1 MEAEAKEKKRQKR
14 ENEDNCPE
22 CLEELM
28 ENICKLVGEEDMPE
42 CQRRF
47 LEESPEDFVK
57 WLKSKNITEEE
68 FMEAIGEKP
77 EEKQAEKAG

>member
-1 MEAEAKEKKRQKR
+1 METKKSPKKTI
-14 ENEDNCPE
+14 EEENCPE

-47 LEESPEDFVK
+47 LEDSPEDFIR
-57 WLKSKNITEEE
+57 WLKSKNVTEEE
-68 FMEAIGEKP
+68 FMKAIGEEPGGNGEKKP
-77 EEKQAEKAG
+77 QA

>member
-1 MEAEAKEKKRQKR
+1 MGKMETSKELS
-14 ENEDNCPE
+14 CPR

-28 ENICKLVGEEDMPE
+28 LNICRLVGEEDMPE

-77 EEKQAEKAG
+77 EEKQAEKTG